1 MAMQQSNDPVVVC
14 SVVFSCIH
22 VTTCNMPV
30 TGWPSKKTWLKA
42 YALLGYQK

>member
-1 MAMQQSNDPVVVC
+1 MAMQKSEDSVVVY
-14 SVVFSCIH
+14 SVVFGCIH
-22 VTTCNMPV
+22 VTCNMPV